1 MKRNALKRTTV
12 FLLSALLALLMM
24 ASASAEVTLEAFPQ
38 KPENNEIFMEL
49 FEQFMQEN
57 PDIVIEV
64 TNVAD
69 TQTVLTT
76 RVATNDVPDLVNLL
90 PTQLSTQVMQ
100 REGVFAPLTEYEQL
114 FEKISDK
121 AVEMCT
127 IDGEIYCVP
136 VTFSGFGLYYNRDI
150 FAEQGL
156 SVPTTSEELF
166 DVCEKLQAQGIQPF
180 TLADKDVSNLQQ
192 VFERILA
199 GSVDHDIKT
208 TCEEVAAGNQSFAED
223 ERMIAFA
230 EFMLKLREYGPEDSL
245 GVDIDQARSDFAQ
258 GEVAMYI
265 DGSWAVSVVEAYN
278 PELNF
283 EVAPFPTITEEET
296 WVVGSPDT
304 AWAISATTEHFDE
317 CMRFME
323 FFLREDIGAR
333 YSHADMNP
341 TVMDGVDYDVEPM
354 EKINALV
361 SEGKFVLN
369 PSSFWD
375 SSLRAEIRS
384 NLQMMLIDQDV
395 NAFLTTLDSLIRD
408 NYNSKE

>member
-57 PDIVIEV
+57 PDIMIEV

-156 SVPTTSEELF
+156 SVPTTAEELF
-166 DVCEKLQAQGIQPF
+166 DVCEKLQAQGIQP
-180 TLADKDVSNLQQ
+180 LHSQ
-192 VFERILA
+192 I
-199 GSVDHDIKT
+199 
-208 TCEEVAAGNQSFAED
+208 
-223 ERMIAFA
+223 RMFPIFSR
-230 EFMLKLREYGPEDSL
+230 FLS
-245 GVDIDQARSDFAQ
+245 
-258 GEVAMYI
+258 
-265 DGSWAVSVVEAYN
+265 GSWPAASIMTLRRPVKRWRPATRVSRKM
-278 PELNF
+278 
-283 EVAPFPTITEEET
+283 
-296 WVVGSPDT
+296 
-304 AWAISATTEHFDE
+304 SA
-317 CMRFME
+317 
-323 FFLREDIGAR
+323 
-333 YSHADMNP
+333 
-341 TVMDGVDYDVEPM
+341 
-354 EKINALV
+354 
-361 SEGKFVLN
+361 
-369 PSSFWD
+369 
-375 SSLRAEIRS
+375 
-384 NLQMMLIDQDV
+384 
-395 NAFLTTLDSLIRD
+395 
-408 NYNSKE
+408 